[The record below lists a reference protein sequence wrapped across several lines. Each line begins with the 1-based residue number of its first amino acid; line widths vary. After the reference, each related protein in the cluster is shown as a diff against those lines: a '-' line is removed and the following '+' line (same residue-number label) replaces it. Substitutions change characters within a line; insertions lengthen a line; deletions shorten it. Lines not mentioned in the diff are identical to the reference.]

1 MNCSKL
7 KRSTFNSS
15 DRDRESSGSF
25 SLSASTRYRLSFA
38 AALIALTTVMVVA
51 QPPQQSLNP
60 DKPYL
65 SPDANR
71 LPGKNEQMQM
81 QDQQVKKDKF
91 EAANTERKKQIS
103 DDTAKLLELAQQLKN
118 EVDKTSKDTLSV
130 NVIRKAESIEKL
142 AKGVKEKMKLTVG
155 AS

>member
-1 MNCSKL
+1 MDHRERKNPPSKP
-7 KRSTFNSS
+7 SS
-15 DRDRESSGSF
+15 
-25 SLSASTRYRLSFA
+25 LPASTWLRLCGA
-38 AALIALTTVMVVA
+38 AAGLAVMTTMLVLA
-51 QPPQQSLNP
+51 QPPQQSPSLNP

-65 SPDANR
+65 SPEANR
-71 LPGKNEQMQM
+71 LPGKNDQLQL
-81 QDQQVKKDKF
+81 QDQQVKKEKF
-91 EAANTERKKQIS
+91 EAANLERKKQIS
-103 DDTAKLLELAQQLKN
+103 DDTARLLELAQQLKT